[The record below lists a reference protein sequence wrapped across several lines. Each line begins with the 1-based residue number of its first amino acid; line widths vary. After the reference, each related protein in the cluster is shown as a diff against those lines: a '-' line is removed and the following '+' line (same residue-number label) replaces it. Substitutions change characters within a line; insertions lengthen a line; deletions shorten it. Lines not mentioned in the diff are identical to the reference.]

1 MSVEPLHRTLRDEA
15 AILKITQ
22 EIPNKHQVN
31 IYIYFFNSAEEFT
44 MRSDSHPQTLL
55 MGPTPSQSYLF
66 L

>member
-31 IYIYFFNSAEEFT
+31 MFS
-44 MRSDSHPQTLL
+44 
-55 MGPTPSQSYLF
+55 F
-66 L
+66 LILQKSLP

>member
-31 IYIYFFNSAEEFT
+31 IYIYI
-44 MRSDSHPQTLL
+44 
-55 MGPTPSQSYLF
+55 F
-66 L
+66 LILQKSLP